1 MGKKSP
7 FHKMQDANK
16 ARQASMLAMRA
27 RGWTLERIAT
37 HWGLSKQ
44 RVHQILGGAGLSD
57 P

>member
-1 MGKKSP
+1 MKQKKTP
-7 FHKMQDANK
+7 FRKMQEANK

-44 RVHQILGGAGLSD
+44 RVHQIMKGAGQ
-57 P
+57 